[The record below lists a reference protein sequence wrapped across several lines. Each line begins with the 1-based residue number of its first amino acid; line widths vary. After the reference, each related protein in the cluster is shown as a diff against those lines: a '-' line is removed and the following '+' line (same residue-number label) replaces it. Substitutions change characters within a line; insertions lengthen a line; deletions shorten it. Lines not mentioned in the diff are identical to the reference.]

1 MFSYLGI
8 GTLSLVVYI
17 VIIIGI
23 TYFFK
28 RTITE
33 AMLAA
38 FIVLL
43 IMAAVVGHNPVKL
56 LVEGVLFTM
65 AQEAV
70 FAAMAFVY
78 MAYIMEKTQ
87 IVVRLVRIL
96 NSLLGRLAGGAG
108 YVSTIASA
116 LFGMVSGSGT
126 GNASTVGSITIPWM
140 EETGWSKP
148 RATSVV
154 AGNAGLGMLFPPS
167 SSMFLMLG
175 LPAIAAELTSSDL
188 YVTLMGVALIIL
200 VYRLV
205 IIFCYV
211 RKDKIR
217 AVEQQNILPI
227 GKALKQN
234 WISISLFLG
243 IVIPLLLTMGP
254 LSAWLAAQNSF
265 GPRGVGS
272 ISLLVWIPMLT
283 TIMCIV
289 TGWKYLPHS
298 PKGWF
303 KLNIEVLPK
312 YKEIGGLM
320 LVAFAASRVLVRL
333 GLEVEVAN
341 VFEALG
347 QQSRVGV
354 VFAIAVLVSMMV
366 GPFSGTATTTAVG
379 SVAYLAFRSI
389 GIAPALACS
398 VFLVLVSN
406 EGCIPPNSGPI
417 YLASGISGLENPAVI
432 FKPLFLHFALPTVF
446 MAILFAL
453 GMIPVLS

>member
-1 MFSYLGI
+1 MLGYLGI

-17 VIIIGI
+17 AVIIGI

-28 RTITE
+28 RPITE

-38 FIVLL
+38 FVALL
-43 IMAAVVGHNPVKL
+43 VIAAAAGHNPLGL
-56 LVEGVLFTM
+56 LVEGILFTM

-87 IVVRLVRIL
+87 IVVRLVQIL

-154 AGNAGLGMLFPPS
+154 AGNAGLGMVFPPS
-167 SSMFLMLG
+167 SSMFLLLG
-175 LPAIAAELTSSDL
+175 MPAIAAELTSSDL
-188 YVTLMGVALIIL
+188 YVTLMGAALMVL
-200 VYRLV
+200 AYRLV

-211 RKDKIR
+211 RKDGIQ
-217 AVEQQNILPI
+217 AASPENILPI
-227 GKALKQN
+227 GQSIREN
-234 WISISLFLG
+234 WISVSLFLG
-243 IVIPLLLTMGP
+243 IIIPLMLTMGP
-254 LSAWLAAQNSF
+254 LASWLSAQASF
-265 GPRGVGS
+265 GPKAVKS

-283 TIMCIV
+283 TIICIV
-289 TGWKYLPHS
+289 TGWKHLPHS
-298 PKGWF
+298 AKGWF
-303 KLNIEVLPK
+303 DMHVKVLPR

-341 VFEALG
+341 VFDALG
-347 QQSRVGV
+347 QQSKLWVIL
-354 VFAIAVLVSMMV
+354 AIAVLVTMMV

-389 GIAPALACS
+389 GLSPALACS
-398 VFLVLVSN
+398 VFLILASN
-406 EGCIPPNSGPI
+406 EGCVPPNSGPI
-417 YLASGISGLENPAVI
+417 YLASGISGLDNPAVI
-432 FKPLFLHFALPTVF
+432 FKPLLFHYAIPTVLI
-446 MAILFAL
+446 AILFAV
-453 GMIPVLS
+453 GIIPVFQ